1 MAVRQYRALPSG
13 AGIMT
18 HIRADRHL
26 ECCTSARALRRR
38 RLQCAQLLDPERRG
52 LMLPVTRILLFGL
65 LLQGVPLAVM
75 AAAKEPATH
84 QTYSEDEIAKEASHF
99 FATGAKGLSEVLA
112 KVLKERGRPMA
123 FIRGEEAG
131 GAIAVGLRYGRGE
144 LVYKGGG
151 GRVVYWQGPS
161 IGFDLGANAV
171 KVFVLVYDLPNTDAL
186 FQRFP
191 GVEGSLYFVGGF
203 GVNYVQTEGITL
215 APVRFGVGWRQG
227 IGVSYMHFTRKK
239 RINPF

>member
-1 MAVRQYRALPSG
+1 MRHLLRAL
-13 AGIMT
+13 
-18 HIRADRHL
+18 L
-26 ECCTSARALRRR
+26 C
-38 RLQCAQLLDPERRG
+38 
-52 LMLPVTRILLFGL
+52 GL
-65 LLQGVPLAVM
+65 LLQVVPLSAP
-75 AAAKEPATH
+75 AAAPAQASH
-84 QTYSEDEIAKEASHF
+84 DTYSEDEVAREASKF
-99 FATGAKGLSEVLA
+99 FATGAKGLSEVLE

-131 GAIAVGLRYGRGE
+131 GAIGVGLRYGRGE

-151 GRVVYWQGPS
+151 GRKVYWQGPS
-161 IGFDLGANAV
+161 LGFDVGANAV
-171 KVFVLVYDLPNTDAL
+171 KVFVLVYDLPSTEAL

-203 GVNYVQTEGITL
+203 GVNYVQSEGATL

-227 IGVSYMHFTRKK
+227 IGVGYMHFSRKK